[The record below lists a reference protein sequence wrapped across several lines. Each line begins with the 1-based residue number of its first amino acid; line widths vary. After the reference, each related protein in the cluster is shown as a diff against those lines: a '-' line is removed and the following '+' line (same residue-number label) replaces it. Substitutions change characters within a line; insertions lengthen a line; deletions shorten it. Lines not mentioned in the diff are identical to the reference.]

1 MDAIL
6 YTAMNGARQTLDE
19 QAVVTNNLAN
29 ASTSGFRAQLAA
41 ARAVPINGAGV
52 HDTRVAA
59 VSATG
64 LFDTSSGTVQ
74 TTERDLDVAMQ
85 GNAWLAVQTPAGE
98 AYTKRGDLQ
107 VNAEGQMT
115 VGGMPVLG
123 QGGPIQVPLGTSLS
137 IGNDGTVSGIGMG
150 GNPTELVPLD
160 RLKLVDVTEP
170 QQLMRSED
178 GWFRSPVNAP
188 LVASETAQ
196 VRSGAL
202 EGSNVNAIDAM
213 VAMIDNQRRYE
224 LNMSVINK
232 ADETAQQAN
241 SLLSVRG

>member
-29 ASTSGFRAQLAA
+29 VSTSGFRAQLAA
-41 ARAVPINGAGV
+41 ARAVPVNGAGV
-52 HDTRVAA
+52 LDTRVAA

-64 LFDTSSGTVQ
+64 LFDTSTGTIQ

-85 GNAWLAVQTPAGE
+85 GNAWLAVQTPNGE
-98 AYTKRGDLQ
+98 AYTRRGDLQ

-123 QGGPIQVPLGTSLS
+123 QGGPIQIPLGTTLS
-137 IGNDGTVSGIGMG
+137 IGNDGTISGIGMG

-170 QQLMRSED
+170 QQLQRSED

-188 LVASETAQ
+188 LATSETAQ
-196 VRSGAL
+196 LRSGAL